1 MIDAARIKQVVLFS
15 LLAVLSYA
23 VFEKY
28 FSNEET
34 QQFEP
39 FTKGYALSGVTI
51 QSTDETG
58 QIVTTIKSPAVTH
71 YADTEK
77 TIIQQPNI
85 KLHEVEGN
93 WLFTSDIGEI
103 NPQQT
108 EIYFPNQVVIDL
120 IGIEQASDEINIM
133 TEQLTVDVSNKS
145 GTTPALLSVTQVDS
159 IIKGVGAVVD
169 FKQQEI
175 DILSE
180 MYAEFEN

>member
-1 MIDAARIKQVVLFS
+1 M
-15 LLAVLSYA
+15 
-23 VFEKY
+23 
-28 FSNEET
+28 
-34 QQFEP
+34 
-39 FTKGYALSGVTI
+39 
-51 QSTDETG
+51 
-58 QIVTTIKSPAVTH
+58 TTIKSPAVTH

-159 IIKGVGAVVD
+159 IIKGVGCGG
-169 FKQQEI
+169 F
-175 DILSE
+175 
-180 MYAEFEN
+180 